1 MQTGR
6 RRSYIQMW
14 IYCFMYTVHVLLTHY
29 LMNKWVLDS
38 YHQMYL
44 YSLLFD
50 ILITWWTISVV
61 QLPSMY
67 IYWSIVWCTLY
78 IFMTLSL
85 FDEQNSHGQLY
96 SNMFLLI
103 YCLMYA
109 LYLIAYSIFD
119 EEMSAVELLAYCLIY
134 ALHFMTYH
142 YVMNNFKWVLDSYFH
157 KCLYWFIIGYKLC
170 IWSHT
175 HYLTKKWVL

>member
-1 MQTGR
+1 
-6 RRSYIQMW
+6 
-14 IYCFMYTVHVLLTHY
+14 
-29 LMNKWVLDS
+29 
-38 YHQMYL
+38 
-44 YSLLFD
+44 
-50 ILITWWTISVV
+50 
-61 QLPSMY
+61 
-67 IYWSIVWCTLY
+67 
-78 IFMTLSL
+78 MTLSL

-142 YVMNNFKWVLDSYFH
+142 YVMNNFK
-157 KCLYWFIIGYKLC
+157 
-170 IWSHT
+170 
-175 HYLTKKWVL
+175 